1 MSFYLYQDIF
11 LLLPGSQIRRLR
23 EEAPSNFAT
32 LLYKVAYDDLDDDDD
47 DDDDADDDGEYD
59 DDDDDDNFDTQAI
72 LLLCAAVSVSAE
84 LLVGNRILAH
94 FRSVI
99 FAPPFSLGHFYFSI
113 FAWPI

>member
-1 MSFYLYQDIF
+1 MKLHELNDS
-11 LLLPGSQIRRLR
+11 
-23 EEAPSNFAT
+23 
-32 LLYKVAYDDLDDDDD
+32 DDDVDGDGDDDD
-47 DDDDADDDGEYD
+47 YD
-59 DDDDDDNFDTQAI
+59 DSDDDDNFDTQAI